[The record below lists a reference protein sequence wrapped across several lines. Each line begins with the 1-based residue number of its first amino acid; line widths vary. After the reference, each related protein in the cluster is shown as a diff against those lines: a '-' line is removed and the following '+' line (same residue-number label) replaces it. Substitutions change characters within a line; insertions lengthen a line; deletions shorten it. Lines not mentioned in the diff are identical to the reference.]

1 MAHIK
6 NISLKKFPKVF
17 RLCARF
23 TTDYFD
29 YKVRINSLLTDKNL
43 HQLCRYRAQNSE
55 NTLEF

>member
-29 YKVRINSLLTDKNL
+29 YKVRINPLLTDKNL
-43 HQLCRYRAQNSE
+43 HQLCRAIIGLK
-55 NTLEF
+55 TAKIP

>member
-29 YKVRINSLLTDKNL
+29 YKVSINSLLTDKNL
-43 HQLCRYRAQNSE
+43 HQLGRAIIGLK
-55 NTLEF
+55 TAKIP

>member
-6 NISLKKFPKVF
+6 KISLKKSRKVF

-29 YKVRINSLLTDKNL
+29 YKVSINSLLTDKNL
-43 HQLCRYRAQNSE
+43 HQLCRAIIGIK
-55 NTLEF
+55 TAKIP